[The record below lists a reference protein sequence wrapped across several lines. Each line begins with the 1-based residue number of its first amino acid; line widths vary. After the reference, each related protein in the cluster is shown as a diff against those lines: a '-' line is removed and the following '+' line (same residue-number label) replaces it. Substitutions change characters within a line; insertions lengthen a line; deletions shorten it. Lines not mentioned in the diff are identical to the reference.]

1 MHEDSNG
8 ESTFEFVEKRVD
20 EMSVISNETLPR
32 PESLSSF
39 TSSSSVLPLN
49 NTASEGNLLS
59 SVAPPSALP
68 SFVSPPTA
76 SVTHVAAGTTHQ
88 PITVTQPVPASSH
101 AFHEATFSP
110 VIPPSKG
117 GDVSMIPPPE
127 IGAAAGAAPAE
138 GGGGLLGWVKG
149 AVGSGGLLSKVAEKA
164 KHSVDSMITTLDPQ
178 MREFLYSGGDVDV
191 VVASDKEVKLS
202 PVREAFQAVFGKAT
216 VSGLAAQATMIAA
229 QPVGFAAG
237 VKAAEERI
245 SALQSTGKLHP
256 KQPIVAI
263 ENFLVEVEENKWYD
277 VGVLMLKDP
286 GREVDLHT
294 FTQLTPVPAA
304 VVALAQEDTPN
315 DYHLRW
321 SGLAVTIGSLMASN
335 LQVHHSEWHQA
346 LTGVSRREMLL
357 IAAKVLAGLYKS
369 SIGGNII

>member
-1 MHEDSNG
+1 MKMMHEDSNG
-8 ESTFEFVEKRVD
+8 ESTFEFVEKRVE
-20 EMSVISNETLPR
+20 EMSVTSNETLPR
-32 PESLSSF
+32 P
-39 TSSSSVLPLN
+39 
-49 NTASEGNLLS
+49 ASEGNLLS

-68 SFVSPPTA
+68 SFVSPSMG
-76 SVTHVAAGTTHQ
+76 SVTHVATSTTHQ
-88 PITVTQPVPASSH
+88 PITVTQPVPASTH
-101 AFHEATFSP
+101 AYHPTTFSP

-117 GDVSMIPPPE
+117 GDVSMVLPPE
-127 IGAAAGAAPAE
+127 IGPAAAHAE
-138 GGGGLLGWVKG
+138 GSGGLLGWVKG

-164 KHSVDSMITTLDPQ
+164 KNSVDSMITTLDPQ

-245 SALQSTGKLHP
+245 LALQSTGKLHP

-286 GREVDLHT
+286 DREINLHT

-315 DYHLRW
+315 DYPLRW

-357 IAAKVLAGLYKS
+357 IAAKVLAGLYKN